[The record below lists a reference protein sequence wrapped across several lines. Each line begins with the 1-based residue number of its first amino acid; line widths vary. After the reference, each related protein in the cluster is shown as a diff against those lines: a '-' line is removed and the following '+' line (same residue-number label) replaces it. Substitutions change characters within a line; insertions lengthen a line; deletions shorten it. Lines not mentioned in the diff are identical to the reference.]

1 MLDKIPELPDLHI
14 VPLAALRL
22 HETCDEAR
30 VTRLVARL
38 KADGMLRNPPIV
50 AQLDDHQNYVVLDGA
65 TRTTALQHLDIRDV
79 VVQVVSYDDPGVEL
93 RTWHHL
99 VTNISRETCAV
110 AIRQTAGLSCGH
122 TSPNEA
128 QTAVERSE
136 ALAAVMWND
145 GVACAIGK
153 GDPAALDLRGRAS
166 LLTRMVDAY
175 LAHGAKIFRLGTDH
189 LSSDHRGDATAMV
202 IFPRVRPADILELT
216 ANDARL
222 PAGIT
227 RHVIP
232 NRALRLNLPLDI
244 LSADKPLQEKNA
256 WLAEMIQQ
264 KMLAK
269 GVRYYAEPTFLFDE

>member
-1 MLDKIPELPDLHI
+1 MSDKIPELPDLRI

-30 VTRLVARL
+30 VEGLVARL
-38 KADGMLRNPPIV
+38 RDEGVLRNPPIV
-50 AQLDDHQNYVVLDGA
+50 AQLDDNQNYVVLDGA
-65 TRTTALQHLDIRDV
+65 TRTTALQQLGIRDI
-79 VVQVVSYDDPGVEL
+79 VVQVVSYDDPGVKL

-99 VTNISRETCAV
+99 VTNINCETCAI

-122 TSPNEA
+122 TSPSEA
-128 QTAVERSE
+128 QMAVERGE

-145 GVACAIGK
+145 GTTCAIGK
-153 GDPAALDLRGRAS
+153 GDPTARDLNSRAT

-189 LSSDHRGDATAMV
+189 LSSDYMGEATAVV

-216 ANDARL
+216 ANGARL

-232 NRALRLNLPLDI
+232 NRALRLNLPLEV
-244 LSADKPLQEKNA
+244 LGEDKPLKEKNA

-264 KMLAK
+264 KMMAK
-269 GVRYYAEPTFLFDE
+269 GIRYYTEPTFMYDE